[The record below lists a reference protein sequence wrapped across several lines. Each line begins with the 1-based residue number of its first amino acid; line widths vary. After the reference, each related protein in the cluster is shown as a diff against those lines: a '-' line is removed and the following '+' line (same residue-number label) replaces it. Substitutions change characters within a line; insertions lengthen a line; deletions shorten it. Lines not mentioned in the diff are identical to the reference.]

1 MEYGITV
8 ITRDFGPLNPSPTLG
23 APTNMSK
30 GKKFN
35 TPKKFWRKMLK
46 KTKRPWYARQSWRKT
61 TAHVLGRN
69 HSKFKWYF
77 RQKKWYNDNSMKRMS
92 MRFPMSHEI
101 WCWD

>member
-1 MEYGITV
+1 MGHSITV
-8 ITRDFGPLNPSPTLG
+8 ITRDFGPLNPSSTLG

-77 RQKKWYNDNSMKRMS
+77 RQKKWYNDSFVKRMS

-101 WCWD
+101 WGWD

>member
-77 RQKKWYNDNSMKRMS
+77 RQKKWYNDNSIKRMS

-101 WCWD
+101 WGWD

>member
-1 MEYGITV
+1 MGYSITV

-35 TPKKFWRKMLK
+35 TPKRFWRKMSK
-46 KTKRPWYARQSWRKT
+46 KPRPWYARQTWRKFNV
-61 TAHVLGRN
+61 HVMSKN
-69 HSKFKWYF
+69 HKKFKWFF
-77 RQKKWYNDNSMKRMS
+77 RCKGWFKDSSLNRMS

-101 WCWD
+101 WGWD